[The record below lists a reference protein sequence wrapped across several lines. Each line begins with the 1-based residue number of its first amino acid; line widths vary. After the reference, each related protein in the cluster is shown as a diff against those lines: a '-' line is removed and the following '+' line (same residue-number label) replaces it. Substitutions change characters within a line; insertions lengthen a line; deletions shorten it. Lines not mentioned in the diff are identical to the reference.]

1 MAKNKYDF
9 IKELLED
16 KRIKQNQRERI
27 LELASKEISLEG
39 TLEER
44 VQKIEEILFKKEGE
58 QILTEESVFSENI
71 EKLLTDEEIESIL
84 AVKNLTY
91 TGTNEENLL
100 PRYLNPSHLYNFLFQ
115 YNQNKILRTTC
126 HDIDSNELES
136 ILEFCKTETY
146 DFKEHLNVIYKAYEN
161 HEKTF
166 KAPYQVKAL
175 IRGYL
180 TGKDYY
186 GKKTGWSNNIK
197 INWSSEE
204 LLEWTNENLKI
215 PPNSSIN
222 FFRIKNCRS
231 FKIEPQIVTSITE
244 RPIQNFTQL
253 VLHFKNLFHIK
264 SGPQSLR
271 EIILRVNSEKSWSGK
286 VEFEINETDFTN
298 NLEHFTDVEKLI
310 QAYNKIISL
319 IIEQHKLNEK
329 PQVKLKYYQE
339 SQKVIFS
346 IHHSN
351 GVYNKTIENTIE
363 RLGQTYTSLIKNQI
377 NGLCNLHLKADFG
390 NQKFAQVNLW
400 NGKDRE
406 NQPISTFQGV
416 EHIMEFPKIEKL

>member
-1 MAKNKYDF
+1 MAKNKFDF
-9 IKELLED
+9 IKELLEN
-16 KRIKQNQRERI
+16 KKINQKQQEKI
-27 LELASKEISLEG
+27 LELASREISIEG
-39 TLEER
+39 MLEER
-44 VQKIEEILFKKEGE
+44 VQRIEEIIFKKEGE
-58 QILTEESVFSENI
+58 PILNIESVFSVNR
-71 EKLLTDEEIESIL
+71 EKLLTEKEIESIEN
-84 AVKNLTY
+84 VINPNDEVSNL
-91 TGTNEENLL
+91 
-100 PRYLNPSHLYNFLFQ
+100 PKYLNPIYLYEFLFQ

-136 ILEFCKTETY
+136 ILEFCQTESY
-146 DFKEHLNVIYKAYEN
+146 DYKEHLNVIYKAYED

-180 TGKDYY
+180 TGKDYH

-197 INWSSEE
+197 INWSNEE
-204 LLEWTNENLKI
+204 LLEWTNENLEI

-222 FFRIKNCRS
+222 FFRVKNCRS

-271 EIILRVNSEKSWSGK
+271 EIILRVNSEKSWFVK
-286 VEFEINETDFTN
+286 VDFDMNETDFTN
-298 NLEHFTDVEKLI
+298 NLEHFTDVEKLM
-310 QAYNKIISL
+310 QAYNKIVGL
-319 IIEQHKLNEK
+319 IIEQHKLNDK
-329 PQVKLKYYQE
+329 PKVKLRYHQE
-339 SQKVIFS
+339 NQKVIFS
-346 IHHSN
+346 INHLNS
-351 GVYNKTIENTIE
+351 VYNKTIENTIE
-363 RLGQTYTSLIKNQI
+363 RLGQTYSSLIKNQI

-390 NQKFAQVNLW
+390 NQQFAEINLW

-406 NQPISTFQGV
+406 SIPIPAFQGV
-416 EHIMEFPKIEKL
+416 EHIMEFPKTKEL

>member
-1 MAKNKYDF
+1 MAKNKFDF
-9 IKELLED
+9 IKELLEN
-16 KRIKQNQRERI
+16 KKINQKQQEKI
-27 LELASKEISLEG
+27 LELASREISIEG
-39 TLEER
+39 MLEER
-44 VQKIEEILFKKEGE
+44 VQRIEEIIFKKEGKP
-58 QILTEESVFSENI
+58 ILNIESVFSVNR
-71 EKLLTDEEIESIL
+71 EKLLTEKEIESIEN
-84 AVKNLTY
+84 VINPNDEVSNL
-91 TGTNEENLL
+91 
-100 PRYLNPSHLYNFLFQ
+100 PKYLNPIYLYEFLFQ

-136 ILEFCKTETY
+136 ILEFCQTESY
-146 DFKEHLNVIYKAYEN
+146 DYKEHLNVIYKAYED

-180 TGKDYY
+180 TGKDYH

-197 INWSSEE
+197 INWSNEE
-204 LLEWTNENLKI
+204 LLEWTNENLEI

-222 FFRIKNCRS
+222 FFRVKNCRS

-271 EIILRVNSEKSWSGK
+271 EIILRVNSEKSWFVK
-286 VEFEINETDFTN
+286 VDFDMNETDFTN
-298 NLEHFTDVEKLI
+298 NLEHFTDVEKLM
-310 QAYNKIISL
+310 QAYNKIVGL
-319 IIEQHKLNEK
+319 IIEQHKLNDK
-329 PQVKLKYYQE
+329 PKVKLRYHQE
-339 SQKVIFS
+339 NQKVIFS
-346 IHHSN
+346 INHLNS
-351 GVYNKTIENTIE
+351 VYNKTIENTIE
-363 RLGQTYTSLIKNQI
+363 RLGQTYSSLIKNQI

-390 NQKFAQVNLW
+390 NQQFAEINLW

-406 NQPISTFQGV
+406 SIPIPAFQGV
-416 EHIMEFPKIEKL
+416 EHIMEFPKTKEL